1 MKLFGGKKGNKNC
14 SEIVENNISDE
25 VLDSCEEKTIV
36 METQEIPV
44 ITVVED
50 IVLPEETAEIV
61 EETVSQGADELNVE
75 DGMVNTIAET
85 FGISVEELTQES
97 NADHGK
103 KKLTRAEKKEAKK
116 NAKEAKKAEKKAI
129 KQAKKEAKKWS
140 LGKKIL
146 AMLILIFAIA
156 ITGFAGY
163 FVNEMW
169 VTQETLDIYDAD
181 FVGEIQRGDDIANI
195 ISVGA
200 DEEVEDTSEAVDSDR
215 K

>member
-25 VLDSCEEKTIV
+25 VLDSCEENTIV

-85 FGISVEELTQES
+85 F
-97 NADHGK
+97 
-103 KKLTRAEKKEAKK
+103 
-116 NAKEAKKAEKKAI
+116 
-129 KQAKKEAKKWS
+129 
-140 LGKKIL
+140 
-146 AMLILIFAIA
+146 
-156 ITGFAGY
+156 
-163 FVNEMW
+163 
-169 VTQETLDIYDAD
+169 
-181 FVGEIQRGDDIANI
+181 
-195 ISVGA
+195 
-200 DEEVEDTSEAVDSDR
+200 
-215 K
+215 